1 MDLIFAN
8 QPNYVI
14 DSEFIISHSHHQIVY
29 CILNLNIKFFLPY
42 EQQSSDYN
50 KGDIDRN
57 KNQVNKKIMFY
68 QKNVDQKGTVLSK
81 TLINIFSNFVL
92 NKLSTCDNRDPS
104 QMNEFIKNDIKWK
117 NTIYEDYIKNGRTR
131 TSYFKLQSAISVL
144 FLDY

>member
-1 MDLIFAN
+1 
-8 QPNYVI
+8 
-14 DSEFIISHSHHQIVY
+14 
-29 CILNLNIKFFLPY
+29 
-42 EQQSSDYN
+42 
-50 KGDIDRN
+50 
-57 KNQVNKKIMFY
+57 MFY
-68 QKNVDQKGTVLSK
+68 QKSVDQKGTVLSK

-117 NTIYEDYIKNGRTR
+117 NTIYKDYIKNGRTR